1 MTYYFIGVK
10 GSGMSTLANIMYD
23 LGNTIIGYDDS
34 HGYKFTMKGLLER
47 NIPIYSSEDVINL
60 PIGTIVTY
68 TAAIDE
74 SHPEVKRVKDLGYEV
89 IPYKELM
96 GRLSK
101 EFRTICISGTH
112 GKTTSSLM
120 IYDILDKA
128 YGCSCFVGDGTGKGN
143 KNSEYLVMESCEF
156 NKHFL
161 SYYPYDTV
169 ITNIELDHTETYPTI
184 DDMISTFQ
192 EFANKTE
199 RNIVACGDDSNI
211 RRLNLHNV
219 YYYGFNDNN
228 DVVIK
233 NRKVENNK
241 TCFDIYI
248 KGELFDHYE
257 LSLFGDHMILDAT
270 SAISIA
276 YLYNIDKKTVKDVL
290 ERFIPANRRFNETI
304 IGDNVIVDDYAHH
317 PTEIRVTYDSAHQKY
332 PDKKIIGIFLPN
344 TYSRTEALF
353 NDFVHSLSLFDKAYL
368 MDIACDRE
376 KQEDY
381 PNISSSKLVEEI
393 PNSEMISL
401 ETIEKLDEYKNS
413 VICFMSCANISKM
426 IEKYK
431 NMKNK

>member
-34 HGYKFTMKGLLER
+34 EGYKFTMKGLLER
-47 NIPIYSSEDVINL
+47 GIPINHEPVDL
-60 PIGTIVTY
+60 PEGTIVTY

-74 SHPEVKRVKDLGYEV
+74 SHHEVKRVKELGYEV

-96 GRLSK
+96 GRLSGMFK
-101 EFRTICISGTH
+101 TICVSGTH

-120 IYDILDKA
+120 IYDILDKT

-143 KNSEYLVMESCEF
+143 KNSEYMVMESCEF

-161 SYYPYDTV
+161 SYFPYDTV
-169 ITNIELDHTETYPTI
+169 ITNIELDHTETYPDI
-184 DDMISTFQ
+184 NAMINTFQ
-192 EFANKTE
+192 EFVNKTK
-199 RNIVACGDDSNI
+199 RNVILCGDDLNI
-211 RRLNLHNV
+211 RKLNIKNG

-233 NRKVENNK
+233 NKVVENNK

-248 KGELFDHYE
+248 KGEFFDHYE

-270 SAISIA
+270 SSITIG
-276 YLYNIDKKTVKDVL
+276 YLYNVDKKIIKEVL
-290 ERFIPANRRFNETI
+290 ENFVPANRRFNETVVGNNI
-304 IGDNVIVDDYAHH
+304 IVDDYAHH
-317 PTEIRVTYDSAHQKY
+317 PTEIKVTYDSAHQKY
-332 PDKKIIGIFLPN
+332 PNKKIIGVFLPN

-353 NDFVHSLSLFDKAYL
+353 DDFVSSLSLFDKAYV

-376 KQEDY
+376 RQEDY
-381 PNISSSKLVEEI
+381 PNISSSKLVDKI

-401 ETIEKLDEYKNS
+401 DTIDKLNEYNDS
-413 VICFMSCANISKM
+413 IICFMSCANISKM

-431 NMKNK
+431 DMKNK

>member
-34 HGYKFTMKGLLER
+34 EGYKFTMKGLLER
-47 NIPIYSSEDVINL
+47 GIPINHEPVDL
-60 PIGTIVTY
+60 PEGAIVTY

-74 SHPEVKRVKDLGYEV
+74 SHHEVKRVKELGYEV

-96 GRLSK
+96 GRLSSMFK
-101 EFRTICISGTH
+101 TICISGTH

-143 KNSEYLVMESCEF
+143 KNSEYMVMESCEF

-161 SYYPYDTV
+161 SYFPYDTV
-169 ITNIELDHTETYPTI
+169 ITNIELDHTETYPDI
-184 DDMISTFQ
+184 NAMINTFQ
-192 EFANKTE
+192 EFVNKTK
-199 RNIVACGDDSNI
+199 RNVILCGDDLNI
-211 RRLNLHNV
+211 RKLNIKNG

-233 NRKVENNK
+233 NKVVENNK

-248 KGELFDHYE
+248 KGEFFDHYE

-270 SAISIA
+270 SSITIG
-276 YLYNIDKKTVKDVL
+276 YLYNVDKKIIKEVL
-290 ERFIPANRRFNETI
+290 ENFVPANRRFNETVVGNNI
-304 IGDNVIVDDYAHH
+304 IVDDYAHH
-317 PTEIRVTYDSAHQKY
+317 PTEIKVTYDSAHQKY
-332 PDKKIIGIFLPN
+332 PNKKIIGVFLPN

-353 NDFVHSLSLFDKAYL
+353 DDFVSSLSLFDKAYV

-376 KQEDY
+376 RQEDY
-381 PNISSSKLVEEI
+381 PNISSSKLVDKI

-401 ETIEKLDEYKNS
+401 DTIDKLNEYNDS

-431 NMKNK
+431 DMKNK

>member
-34 HGYKFTMKGLLER
+34 EGYKFTMKGLLER
-47 NIPIYSSEDVINL
+47 GIPINHEPVDL
-60 PIGTIVTY
+60 PEGTIVTY

-74 SHPEVKRVKDLGYEV
+74 SHHEVKRVKELGYEV

-96 GRLSK
+96 GRLSGMFK
-101 EFRTICISGTH
+101 TICVSGTH

-120 IYDILDKA
+120 IYDILDKT

-143 KNSEYLVMESCEF
+143 KNSEYMVMESCEF

-161 SYYPYDTV
+161 SYFPYDTV
-169 ITNIELDHTETYPTI
+169 ITNIELDHTETYPDI
-184 DDMISTFQ
+184 NAMINTFQ
-192 EFANKTE
+192 EFVNKTK
-199 RNIVACGDDSNI
+199 RNVILCGDDLNI
-211 RRLNLHNV
+211 RKLNIKNG
-219 YYYGFNDNN
+219 YYYGFNYNN

-233 NRKVENNK
+233 NKVVENNK

-248 KGELFDHYE
+248 KGEFFDHYE

-270 SAISIA
+270 SSITIG
-276 YLYNIDKKTVKDVL
+276 YLYNVDKKIIKEVL
-290 ERFIPANRRFNETI
+290 ENFVPANRRFNETVVGNNI
-304 IGDNVIVDDYAHH
+304 IVDDYAHH
-317 PTEIRVTYDSAHQKY
+317 PTEIKVTYDSAHQKY
-332 PDKKIIGIFLPN
+332 PNKKIIGVFLPN

-353 NDFVHSLSLFDKAYL
+353 DDFVSSLSLFDKAYV

-376 KQEDY
+376 RQEDY
-381 PNISSSKLVEEI
+381 PNISSSKLVDKI

-401 ETIEKLDEYKNS
+401 DTIDKLNEYNDS
-413 VICFMSCANISKM
+413 IICFMSCANISKM

-431 NMKNK
+431 DMKNK

>member
-34 HGYKFTMKGLLER
+34 EGYKFTMKGLLER
-47 NIPIYSSEDVINL
+47 GIPINHEPVDL
-60 PIGTIVTY
+60 PEGTIVTY

-74 SHPEVKRVKDLGYEV
+74 SHHEVKRVKELGYEV

-96 GRLSK
+96 GRLSGMFK
-101 EFRTICISGTH
+101 TICVSGTH

-120 IYDILDKA
+120 IYDILDKT

-143 KNSEYLVMESCEF
+143 KNSEYMVMESCEF

-161 SYYPYDTV
+161 SYFPYDTV
-169 ITNIELDHTETYPTI
+169 ITNIELDHTETYPDI
-184 DDMISTFQ
+184 NAMINTFQ
-192 EFANKTE
+192 EFVNKTK
-199 RNIVACGDDSNI
+199 RNVILCGDDLNI
-211 RRLNLHNV
+211 RKLNIKNG

-233 NRKVENNK
+233 NKVVENNK

-248 KGELFDHYE
+248 KGEFFDHYE

-270 SAISIA
+270 SSITIG
-276 YLYNIDKKTVKDVL
+276 YLYNVDKKIIKEVL
-290 ERFIPANRRFNETI
+290 ENFVPANRRFNETVVGNNI
-304 IGDNVIVDDYAHH
+304 IVDDYAHH
-317 PTEIRVTYDSAHQKY
+317 PTEIKVTYDSAHQKY
-332 PDKKIIGIFLPN
+332 PNKKIIGVFLPN

-353 NDFVHSLSLFDKAYL
+353 DDFVSSLSLFDKAYV

-376 KQEDY
+376 RQEDY
-381 PNISSSKLVEEI
+381 PNINSSKLIEKI
-393 PNSEMISL
+393 TDSELISL
-401 ETIEKLDEYKNS
+401 DTIDKLKDYHDT
-413 VICFMSCANISKM
+413 VICFMSCANISPLV
-426 IEKYK
+426 EKAK
-431 NMKNK
+431 EIIK

>member
-34 HGYKFTMKGLLER
+34 EGYKFTMKGLLER
-47 NIPIYSSEDVINL
+47 GIPINHEPVDL
-60 PIGTIVTY
+60 PEGTIVTY

-74 SHPEVKRVKDLGYEV
+74 SHHEVKRVKELGYEV

-96 GRLSK
+96 GRLSGMFK
-101 EFRTICISGTH
+101 TICISGTH

-120 IYDILDKA
+120 IYDILDKT

-143 KNSEYLVMESCEF
+143 KNSEYMVMESCEF

-161 SYYPYDTV
+161 SYFPYDTV
-169 ITNIELDHTETYPTI
+169 ITNIELDHTETYPDI
-184 DDMISTFQ
+184 NAMINTFQ
-192 EFANKTE
+192 EFVNKTK
-199 RNIVACGDDSNI
+199 RNVILCGDDLNI
-211 RRLNLHNV
+211 RKLNINNG

-233 NRKVENNK
+233 NKVVENNK

-248 KGELFDHYE
+248 KGEFFDHYE

-270 SAISIA
+270 SSITIG
-276 YLYNIDKKTVKDVL
+276 YLYNVDKKIIKEVL
-290 ERFIPANRRFNETI
+290 ENFVPANRRFNETVVGNNI
-304 IGDNVIVDDYAHH
+304 IVDDYAHH
-317 PTEIRVTYDSAHQKY
+317 PTEIKVTYDSAHQKY
-332 PDKKIIGIFLPN
+332 PNKKIIGVFLPN

-353 NDFVHSLSLFDKAYL
+353 DDFVSSLSLFDKAYV

-376 KQEDY
+376 RQEDY
-381 PNISSSKLVEEI
+381 PNISSSKLVDKI

-401 ETIEKLDEYKNS
+401 DTIDKLNEYNDS

-431 NMKNK
+431 DMKNK